1 MERLTYEDFNIFID
15 EVIEN
20 FETLDEKY
28 PCITFIAKYTEA
40 NAIIK
45 ELVNIGNNIAS
56 IELHNEKFDGYSD
69 EYIIGLD
76 SEGIWC
82 EKFKSENGYLQDE
95 SSIAYIMDNCCSKVI
110 KHCKS
115 DLVYEVYIGSEAD
128 NEESVYVSISKKDDG
143 TPTGF
148 IKSWS
153 ITKNGM
159 TSYSTYSHFTDDV
172 SQLREVAESFGIDLQ

>member
-1 MERLTYEDFNIFID
+1 MERLTYEDYDVFID
-15 EVIEN
+15 DAIDN
-20 FETLDEKY
+20 LKTLDEKY
-28 PCITFIAKYTEA
+28 PCIAFIARCTEA

-45 ELVNIGNNIAS
+45 ELVSAGNNIIS
-56 IELHNEKFDGYSD
+56 IDLHNEEFDGYSD

-82 EKFKSENGYLQDE
+82 GKFKSENDYLYDE
-95 SSIAYIMDNCCSKVI
+95 SSITYIMDNCCSKVI

-115 DLVYEVYIGSEAD
+115 DLVYEVYIGSDD
-128 NEESVYVSISKKDDG
+128 NNKESVYVNISKRDDG
-143 TPTGF
+143 TPEGF

-153 ITKNGM
+153 ITKDGM

-172 SQLREVAESFGIDLQ
+172 IQLREVAESFGIDL